1 MRLTYFEALPGS
13 AGSSSAS
20 PRTLAAVASY
30 QTSFLH
36 TVPEV
41 AFAKK
46 PYQRSF
52 YLRIFGPIRILST
65 RLYILYLHF
74 PYQTSLFRRRTRSR
88 FCIDLTVESIPHL
101 HSGRTKRRFSPYQT
115 SLQAPD
121 HPQNPRTKRRFW
133 PYQKSFIPYRKSL
146 LAVPKVAFH
155 RPIPRSANVPNVV
168 FGFVFPLANR
178 TKRRFS
184 PYQRSFYPAVSR
196 GSNRTK
202 GRLSPYQ
209 TSLLQ
214 PIPAVPEVVFAVGL
228 YAKKTPFPYQMSF
241 LPRWFCT
248 GSICIY
254 VIFPRIAL
262 HRCVNLRQD
271 DDIFD
276 RAFFVCHKMHPQ
288 GGCRTKRRRSKYQTS
303 FLTVPEVA

>member
-101 HSGRTKRRFSPYQT
+101 HSG
-115 SLQAPD
+115 
-121 HPQNPRTKRRFW
+121 
-133 PYQKSFIPYRKSL
+133 
-146 LAVPKVAFH
+146 
-155 RPIPRSANVPNVV
+155 
-168 FGFVFPLANR
+168 R

>member
-13 AGSSSAS
+13 ADSSSAS

-184 PYQRSFYPAVSR
+184 PYQRSFIAVPNVAFAADSGRTGSRFCSRLIRQKNAVSVPNVVFTALVLHR
-196 GSNRTK
+196 FH
-202 GRLSPYQ
+202 LY
-209 TSLLQ
+209 LCH
-214 PIPAVPEVVFAVGL
+214 IPAYCAASLCQSASG
-228 YAKKTPFPYQMSF
+228 
-241 LPRWFCT
+241 R
-248 GSICIY
+248 
-254 VIFPRIAL
+254 
-262 HRCVNLRQD
+262 
-271 DDIFD
+271 
-276 RAFFVCHKMHPQ
+276 
-288 GGCRTKRRRSKYQTS
+288 
-303 FLTVPEVA
+303 